1 MIKHRERDHFKVS
14 KDFNNMHC
22 LICRW
27 TNYLCGNNWCN
38 QKQKSIDENSLSC
51 DIFEERQHAKQL
63 ELFEVDKP

>member
-1 MIKHRERDHFKVS
+1 
-14 KDFNNMHC
+14 MHC